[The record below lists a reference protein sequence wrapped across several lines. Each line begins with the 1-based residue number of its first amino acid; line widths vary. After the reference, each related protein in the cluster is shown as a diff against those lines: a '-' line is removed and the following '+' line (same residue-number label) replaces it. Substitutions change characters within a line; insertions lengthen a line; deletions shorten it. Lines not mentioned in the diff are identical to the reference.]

1 MSPAAGKPVLYLSL
15 IISPL
20 VQETILVGKA
30 VLNNNLCYFV
40 SQTTKGV
47 VISETKAQL
56 IIKQILRGLVTYNVY
71 HNRKEDRLCIILHG

>member
-1 MSPAAGKPVLYLSL
+1 M
-15 IISPL
+15 
-20 VQETILVGKA
+20 GKA

-56 IIKQILRGLVTYNVY
+56 IIKQILRELVTYNIY
-71 HNRKEDRLCIILHG
+71 HNRKEDRLSIIFHGWLRSRQLHTGI

>member
-1 MSPAAGKPVLYLSL
+1 M
-15 IISPL
+15 
-20 VQETILVGKA
+20 GKA

-56 IIKQILRGLVTYNVY
+56 IIKQILRGFVAYNVY
-71 HNRKEDRLCIILHG
+71 HDRKEDRLSIILHEWLRSQQLHTGI

>member
-1 MSPAAGKPVLYLSL
+1 M
-15 IISPL
+15 
-20 VQETILVGKA
+20 ETILVGKA

-56 IIKQILRGLVTYNVY
+56 IIKQILRGFVTYNAY
-71 HNRKEDRLCIILHG
+71 HDRRKTG

>member
-1 MSPAAGKPVLYLSL
+1 M
-15 IISPL
+15 
-20 VQETILVGKA
+20 GKA

-71 HNRKEDRLCIILHG
+71 HDRKEDRLSIILHGWLRLQQLYTGT